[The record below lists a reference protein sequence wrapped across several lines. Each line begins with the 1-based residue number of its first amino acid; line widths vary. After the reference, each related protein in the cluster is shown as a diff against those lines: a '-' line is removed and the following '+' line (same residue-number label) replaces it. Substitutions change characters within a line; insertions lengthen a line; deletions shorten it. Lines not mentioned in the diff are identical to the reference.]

1 MNENILEIDSKIRQ
15 ILNKANEPKS
25 RPIMPTADN
34 VSRWFATYLKASM
47 APKVVP
53 YDFYLIEVLKLLI
66 EYEVQLNTPRSV
78 NFFRKIACPSI
89 RQMNHTYRRYI
100 EKVRALGVCDMSAP
114 ARVDEDAL
122 DTYKCSCSSPSFYME
137 DPDFYVCCKHCG
149 QRTELNNVSV
159 NYGDVKRLNISQK
172 NPHDK
177 KNHFSEC
184 IDRYQGKQ
192 KVVFPDG
199 LLETIERALEAYN
212 IIDPSKPE
220 RAQKYAKVK
229 KDHIKL
235 ILKSLELYKQYKEDI
250 NVIYR
255 LITGH
260 ALPKIDHLKRR
271 LLEDFDTFDCRYN
284 QLFSKVEK
292 SAYHYYL
299 ILYELLCSY
308 KVPCNKADFNF
319 LKTAERKSQHDQKYK
334 QVFESLGW
342 NYTPFF

>member
-1 MNENILEIDSKIRQ
+1 MNKNILEIDSRIRQ
-15 ILNKANEPKS
+15 LLCKPQQLAVNETPDGC
-25 RPIMPTADN
+25 T
-34 VSRWFATYLKASM
+34 RWFAKYLQTPS
-47 APKVVP
+47 PDFVS
-53 YDFYLIEVLKLLI
+53 YEFYLVEVIRLLL
-66 EYEVQLNTPRSV
+66 EYEIQLNTPRSID
-78 NFFRKIACPSI
+78 FFKKTACTSAK
-89 RQMNHTYRRYI
+89 QLNQFYNMYV
-100 EKVRALGVCDMSAP
+100 EKLQSLKL
-114 ARVDEDAL
+114 DEQLTL
-122 DTYKCSCSSPSFYME
+122 DVPDVEDTSNLYTCSCPSPSFYME

-149 QRTELNNVSV
+149 RRTELNNVSV

-192 KVVFPDG
+192 KVSLPDD
-199 LLETIERALEAYN
+199 LLERIEGYLDLYAITMTAANRA
-212 IIDPSKPE
+212 DKFV
-220 RAQKYAKVK
+220 KVK

-235 ILKSLELYKQYKEDI
+235 ILKSLELYKQHKEDI

-255 LITGH
+255 LITDKP
-260 ALPKIDHLKRR
+260 LPSIDHLKRR

-284 QLFSKVEK
+284 QLFSKIEK

-319 LKTAERKSQHDQKYK
+319 LKTAERKSQHDQKYR